1 MEKKEVKKVVLN
13 SRDMLIFELLGR
25 FGGGMREDSLAIAL
39 DISLHSVEILG
50 ARLMRGG
57 YVIREKIMQGVPA
70 YWRLDKAGAA
80 LAGVRKLAE
89 IRLATLRHDDIAHR
103 LGAWLVKDGRQI
115 VTEAEL
121 KHNLGAESKK
131 HKLPDMVLVDEN
143 IAIEVEI
150 SQKPDSALLKIIE
163 KYKAEKYNQVLYV
176 SQSKAILN
184 KIFELTKGDS
194 RYAYKLFS
202 DDVLQ
207 SVDYQPTEPKKLE
220 NPAQFKAQTIK
231 KGLSDF

>member
-1 MEKKEVKKVVLN
+1 MEKKEIKKVVLN

-39 DISLHSVEILG
+39 DVSLHSVEILG

-70 YWRLDKAGAA
+70 YWRLDKSGAA
-80 LAGVRKLAE
+80 LAGVKKLAE
-89 IRLATLRHDDIAHR
+89 IRLATLKHDDIVHR
-103 LGAWLVKDGRQI
+103 LAANIIKDGGQI

-121 KHNLGAESKK
+121 KYKFGSESKNY
-131 HKLPDMVLVDEN
+131 KLPDIVLVDKN

-163 KYKAEKYNQVLYV
+163 KYKIENYSRILYI

-184 KIFELTKGDS
+184 KIFELTNGDS

-207 SVDYQPTEPKKLE
+207 SIDYQPTEPKKLE
-220 NPAQFKAQTIK
+220 NPAQFKPQVIK